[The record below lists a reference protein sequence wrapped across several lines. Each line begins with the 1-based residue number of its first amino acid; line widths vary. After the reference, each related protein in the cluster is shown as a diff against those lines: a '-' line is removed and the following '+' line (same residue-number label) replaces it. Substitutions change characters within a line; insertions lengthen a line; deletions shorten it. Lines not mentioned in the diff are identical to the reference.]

1 MTKQEFIWVLVRGVG
16 VCLIALAIINALS
29 LVGILLDVA
38 NASNASSNAIYTIIG
53 MFLRVTILWAIGN
66 YLIRDG
72 SFLFK
77 LLNR

>member
-16 VCLIALAIINALS
+16 VCLIALAITNALF
-29 LVGILLDVA
+29 LVGLLLDVA
-38 NASNASSNAIYTIIG
+38 GASNATPNAIYTVIG
-53 MFLRVTILWAIGN
+53 MFLRVIILWAVGS

-72 SFLFK
+72 RFLFK